1 MEMKFAEVN
10 GKLEEVVIMTMDE
23 YEFDRNLM
31 KSVGRADLIEELE
44 KEAEK
49 DGYAQQIRYSYL
61 RSLKGQI
68 GLAVTGVQEATGN
81 TTLRNAVESLLN
93 ELYRVGLADK

>member
-10 GKLEEVVIMTMDE
+10 GKLEEVVIMTRAE

-31 KSVGRADLIEELE
+31 KLVGRADLIEELE
-44 KEAEK
+44 KEAGK
-49 DGYAQQIRYSYL
+49 DGYAKQMRLEYL
-61 RSLKGQI
+61 RNLKGQI
-68 GLAVTGVQEATGN
+68 GLAVTEVQEATGN
-81 TTLRNAVESLLN
+81 ATLRNAVENLLN

>member
-44 KEAEK
+44 KEGK
-49 DGYAQQIRYSYL
+49 DGYLQQANLRY
-61 RSLKGQI
+61 LKGQI
-68 GLAVTGVQEATGN
+68 GLAVTEVKEATGN
-81 TTLRNAVESLLN
+81 TVLRNAVENLLD

>member
-1 MEMKFAEVN
+1 MEMKFTEVN
-10 GKLEEVVIMTMDE
+10 GKLEEVVIMTMEE

-31 KSVGRADLIEELE
+31 KLVGRADLIEELE

-49 DGYAQQIRYSYL
+49 DGYAQQIRSEYL
-61 RSLKGQI
+61 RNLKGQI
-68 GLAVTGVQEATGN
+68 GLAVTEVQNATGD
-81 TTLRNAVESLLN
+81 TVLRNAVENLLD

>member
-1 MEMKFAEVN
+1 METKFAEVN
-10 GKLEEVVIMTMDE
+10 GRLEEVVIMTVE
-23 YEFDRNLM
+23 EHEFERNLM

-44 KEAEK
+44 KESEK
-49 DGYAQQIRYSYL
+49 DGYAQLLKWEHL

-68 GLAVTGVQEATGN
+68 GLAVADVQNATGD
-81 TTLRNAVESLLN
+81 TVLKNAVENLLD

>member
-10 GKLEEVVIMTMDE
+10 GKLEEVVIMTMEE

-31 KSVGRADLIEELE
+31 KLVGRADLIEELE

-49 DGYAQQIRYSYL
+49 DGYAQQIRGEYL
-61 RSLKGQI
+61 RNLKGQI
-68 GLAVTGVQEATGN
+68 CLAVTEVKEATGN
-81 TTLRNAVESLLN
+81 TVLRNAVENLLD

>member
-10 GKLEEVVIMTMDE
+10 GKLKEVVIMTMEE

-31 KSVGRADLIEELE
+31 KLVGRADLIEELE

-49 DGYAQQIRYSYL
+49 DGYAQQIRGEYL
-61 RSLKGQI
+61 RNLKGQI
-68 GLAVTGVQEATGN
+68 GLAVTEVQEATGN
-81 TTLRNAVESLLN
+81 ITLRNAVENLLD

>member
-1 MEMKFAEVN
+1 MEIKFAEVN
-10 GKLEEVVIMTMDE
+10 GKLEEVVIMTMGE
-23 YEFDRNLM
+23 YEFERNLM

-44 KEAEK
+44 KESEK
-49 DGYAQQIRYSYL
+49 DGYAQFLKLEHL

-68 GLAVTGVQEATGN
+68 GLAVADVQRATGD
-81 TTLRNAVESLLN
+81 TVLRNAVETLLD

>member
-10 GKLEEVVIMTMDE
+10 GKLKEVVIMTMEE

-31 KSVGRADLIEELE
+31 KLAGRADLIEELE

-49 DGYAQQIRYSYL
+49 DGYAQFLKCSHL

-68 GLAVTGVQEATGN
+68 GLAVSEVKEATGN
-81 TTLRNAVESLLN
+81 TVLRNAVENLLD